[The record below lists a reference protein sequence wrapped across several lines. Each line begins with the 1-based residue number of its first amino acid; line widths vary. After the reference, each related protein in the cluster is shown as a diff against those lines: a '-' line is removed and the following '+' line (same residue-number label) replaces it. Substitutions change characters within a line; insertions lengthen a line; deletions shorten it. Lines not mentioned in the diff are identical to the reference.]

1 MATFPNITPTY
12 NQRKSSAPKKRII
25 TFADGYEQRI
35 NFGLPAHQ
43 NPKIYSL
50 TYDVSETEGD
60 VIEAFLDSRAHD
72 QASFDFTPP
81 GEGFTKTGTYVQT
94 ANAVGISITNHGIA
108 LGDTITV
115 DFTSGGGTDQVAVVS
130 FVTNDNLF
138 GFNSSV
144 SVNTS
149 GNVTVTLSGQSKY
162 VCESW
167 SKTIPYVNRATIQA
181 TFREVFE
188 P

>member
-1 MATFPNITPTY
+1 MATFPNINPTY
-12 NQRKSSAPKKRII
+12 NQRKSSAPKKRVI

-50 TYDVSETEGD
+50 TYDVSETEG
-60 VIEAFLDSRAHD
+60 
-72 QASFDFTPP
+72 DFTPP